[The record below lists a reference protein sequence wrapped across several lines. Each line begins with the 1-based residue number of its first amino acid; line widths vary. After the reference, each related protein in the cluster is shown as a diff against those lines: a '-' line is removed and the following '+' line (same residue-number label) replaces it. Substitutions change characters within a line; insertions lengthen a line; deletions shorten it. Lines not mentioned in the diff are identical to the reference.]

1 MSREKIA
8 FALLNRAAAKMEA
21 MEAENKA
28 LKKHI
33 RGMKRFNVKC
43 HIIVI
48 CYGIALGIV
57 LHCMIEILV
66 NLTIK

>member
-8 FALLNRAAAKMEA
+8 FALLNRAAQKMEA

-33 RGMKRFNVKC
+33 RSINRFNTKGDL
-43 HIIVI
+43 IVI

-57 LHCMIEILV
+57 LHWPIRILI
-66 NLTIK
+66 NAF

>member
-8 FALLNRAAAKMEA
+8 FALLNRAAQKMEA

-33 RGMKRFNVKC
+33 RSINRFNTKGYL
-43 HIIVI
+43 IVI
-48 CYGIALGIV
+48 CYGISLGIV
-57 LHCMIEILV
+57 RHWPIRILMNV
-66 NLTIK
+66 F

>member
-28 LKKHI
+28 LKNHI
-33 RGMKRFNVKC
+33 RSMKRFNVKGYM
-43 HIIVI
+43 IVI
-48 CYGIALGIV
+48 CYGFALGIV
-57 LHCMIEILV
+57 LHWPIEIFV